1 MKKNIFL
8 LGLSFLMIGCASIS
22 SVTSINRAHLLK
34 LSLGMNK
41 QQVLKTMGTR
51 SMKVRSDPLH
61 SIVINNPY
69 RSETL
74 NDKEGKFYE
83 ILYYATDN
91 KNEDDLIKDTDLTP
105 LVFDSD
111 GKLTGWGQNFLADF
125 IAKNQVQNTH
135 PSAPSDKKKSSGM
148 GSGKK
153 KKKIM

>member
-1 MKKNIFL
+1 MKRNIIL
-8 LGLSFLMIGCASIS
+8 LVLSLLIIGCASLS

-41 QQVLKTMGTR
+41 PQVLKTMGTR

-69 RSETL
+69 RSEIL
-74 NDKEGKFYE
+74 NDKEGKSYE
-83 ILYYATDN
+83 VLYYVTDN

-111 GKLTGWGQNFLADF
+111 GKLIGWGQNFLAGF
-125 IAKNQVQNTH
+125 IAKNQVENANQ
-135 PSAPSDKKKSSGM
+135 AAKSDKKESSGM
-148 GSGKK
+148 GFGKK
-153 KKKIM
+153 KKKS

>member
-8 LGLSFLMIGCASIS
+8 FILILSTVGCASLS
-22 SVTSINRAHLLK
+22 SVTSINRVHLLK

-61 SIVINNPY
+61 SVVINNPY

-74 NDKEGKFYE
+74 NDQEGKFYE
-83 ILYYATDN
+83 VLYYVTDN

-105 LVFDSD
+105 LVLDSE
-111 GKLTGWGQNFLADF
+111 GKLIGWGQNFLLDF
-125 IAKNQVQNTH
+125 IAKNQIKNVE
-135 PSAPSDKKKSSGM
+135 SEKKKSSGN
-148 GSGKK
+148 GFGKK
-153 KKKIM
+153 KKK